1 MSEEISRR
9 LTEAAAA
16 HGAEADSLADV
27 AHITAS
33 IIGPARRKRR
43 VTGVATV
50 AAACAAVAVFAGGSL
65 AVANSLGD
73 RDASPATGLSNP
85 NVGVSVLT
93 VQPSPSDAVAASP
106 QADEGIDTY
115 PPLAPA
121 HGTGYPSAYVM
132 KDWVWNHVGSGW
144 SLQSYSLTQDPYTK
158 NPAAAPSA
166 AVYLVG
172 PQGAAFELAALPTD
186 ASAGLRVVSW
196 QEDERTAHVEW
207 DDPTTGTSSRG
218 AELNLDTGALAPIV
232 FTTPWG
238 VSSTVAP
245 VAVTATGNELWAAWL
260 GTHVRYYRF
269 GTADGWTVAT
279 LNDLEGLEDR
289 TANVRWGIADQDGA
303 YGMSTRDDGKAVL
316 FERRAS
322 NGDLASGAPTELAVY
337 DVDADVYV
345 TSDVTKDFGAG
356 QHGRCIVTGWF
367 GGDELGY
374 TCVGTTNATI
384 IKLQNVPEGGESS
397 AFRMRPADEATGSG
411 PRLSGY
417 VAFGEAPPHDALFP
431 R

>member
-1 MSEEISRR
+1 MSDEISRR

-16 HGAEADSLADV
+16 HGAMADSQADV
-27 AHITAS
+27 AHVTAS
-33 IIGPARRKRR
+33 IIGFSRRRRR

-65 AVANSLGD
+65 AVVNSLGD
-73 RDASPATGLSNP
+73 HNASPATGLSNP
-85 NVGVSVLT
+85 NVSVSMVT
-93 VQPSPSDAVAASP
+93 VDPGPSDAVGASAE
-106 QADEGIDTY
+106 ADDGIDTY
-115 PPLAPA
+115 PPLAPT
-121 HGTGYPSAYVM
+121 HGTGYPSAFVM
-132 KDWVWNHVGSGW
+132 KDWVWDHVDSGW
-144 SLQSYSLTQDPYTK
+144 SLQSYSLAQDPYAK

-166 AVYLVG
+166 VIYLVS
-172 PQGAAFELAALPTD
+172 PQGAEFELAALPTEV
-186 ASAGLRVVSW
+186 SAGLRVVSW
-196 QEDERTAHVEW
+196 QEDERTAHVAW
-207 DDPTTGTSSRG
+207 DDPKTGTSSRG

-245 VAVTATGNELWAAWL
+245 VAVTATGNELWAASL
-260 GTHVRYYRF
+260 GAHVRYYRF

-289 TANVRWGIADQDGA
+289 AASVRWGIADQDGA
-303 YGMSTRDDGKAVL
+303 HGTSTRGDGRAVL

-322 NGDLASGAPTELAVY
+322 SGALASGAPLELAVY

-345 TSDVTKDFGAG
+345 ASDVAKDFGG
-356 QHGRCIVTGWF
+356 SQHGRCIVTGWF

-374 TCVGTTNATI
+374 TCVGTTDATI
-384 IKLQNVPEGGESS
+384 IKLQNVPDSGELS
-397 AFRMRPADEATGSG
+397 AFRMQPADEATGSG

-417 VAFGEAPPHDALFP
+417 VGFAEAPPHETLFP